1 MLASHPAPS
10 AMAIPNRMASRHW
23 QAQWETWQYR
33 RLMQHQPAF
42 AQARRAAAAVP
53 SAQANT
59 DIVAHRLR
67 MFGGEVQDGAALCG
81 PMLKV
86 VMDLFDGGLDY
97 PDP

>member
-1 MLASHPAPS
+1 MP
-10 AMAIPNRMASRHW
+10 IPNRTASRHW
-23 QAQWETWQYR
+23 QAQYDTWQYR
-33 RLMQHQPAF
+33 RLMQHPPAPG
-42 AQARRAAAAVP
+42 RPMP
-53 SAQANT
+53 SPQANT

-67 MFGGEVQDGAALCG
+67 MFGGEVQDGAVLCG

>member
-1 MLASHPAPS
+1 
-10 AMAIPNRMASRHW
+10 MASRHW
-23 QAQWETWQYR
+23 QAQWDTWQNR
-33 RLMQHQPAF
+33 RLMPQPAL
-42 AQARRAAAAVP
+42 AQP
-53 SAQANT
+53 ST

-97 PDP
+97 HDP

>member
-1 MLASHPAPS
+1 
-10 AMAIPNRMASRHW
+10 MASRHW
-23 QAQWETWQYR
+23 QAQWDTWQNR
-33 RLMQHQPAF
+33 RLMPQPAL
-42 AQARRAAAAVP
+42 AQA
-53 SAQANT
+53 ST

-97 PDP
+97 HDP

>member
-1 MLASHPAPS
+1 
-10 AMAIPNRMASRHW
+10 MAIPNRMASRHW

-33 RLMQHQPAF
+33 RLMQQPAF
-42 AQARRAAAAVP
+42 AQARRACAVP
-53 SAQANT
+53 SPQANT

-67 MFGGEVQDGAALCG
+67 VFGGEVQDGAALCG

-97 PDP
+97 SDP